1 MCLKSLDKYRE
12 EGLLILRIGIG
23 IMFILHGWP
32 KISGGPVM
40 WEKVGMATG
49 AIGIH
54 FAPTF
59 FGFMAAIAEFGGGIC
74 LVLGFYMRLAC
85 IFLLIDMTVASLM
98 HITKGDGF
106 IMASHAIEAAILFF
120 SLIFIGSGKFSLDTK
135 IASKNNSAILSR
147 IIK

>member
-1 MCLKSLDKYRE
+1 MCLEKLDKYKE

-32 KISGGPVM
+32 KISGRPAL

-49 AIGIH
+49 SVGIH

-59 FGFMAAIAEFGGGIC
+59 FGFMAAIAEFGGGVC

-85 IFLLIDMTVASLM
+85 ILLFIDMMVASLM
-98 HITKGDGF
+98 HLTKGDGF

-120 SLIFIGSGKFSLDTK
+120 SLIFIGPGKFSLDKK
-135 IASKNNSAILSR
+135 IESK
-147 IIK
+147 K